1 MARIKEHLL
10 DLKYAIQD
18 VWEEAEKITS
28 MSVHQG
34 LLGPVETVEKEMEI
48 AVKFLMFVDKVA
60 QPTVLESYTP
70 LGFKKVFQQVYKEE
84 GISL

>member
-1 MARIKEHLL
+1 MGKVKDQLF

-18 VWEEAEKITS
+18 VWEEAEKITC

-34 LLGPVETVEKEMEI
+34 LLGPVQTVEKEMEI

>member
-1 MARIKEHLL
+1 MGRIKEHLL
-10 DLKYAIQD
+10 DLKYAVQD

-34 LLGPVETVEKEMEI
+34 LLGPDETVEKEMELT
-48 AVKFLMFVDKVA
+48 VKFLMFVDKVT

-70 LGFKKVFQQVYKEE
+70 EGFKTVFKEVYKEE
-84 GISL
+84 GINL

>member
-28 MSVHQG
+28 RSVHQR
-34 LLGPVETVEKEMEI
+34 LLGPDETVEKEMELT
-48 AVKFLMFVDKVA
+48 VKFLIFADKVA

-70 LGFKKVFQQVYKEE
+70 EGFKKVFEEIYKEE

>member
-1 MARIKEHLL
+1 MGKVKDQLF

-34 LLGPVETVEKEMEI
+34 LLGPVQTVEKEMEI

-70 LGFKKVFQQVYKEE
+70 EGFKTVFEQVYKEE